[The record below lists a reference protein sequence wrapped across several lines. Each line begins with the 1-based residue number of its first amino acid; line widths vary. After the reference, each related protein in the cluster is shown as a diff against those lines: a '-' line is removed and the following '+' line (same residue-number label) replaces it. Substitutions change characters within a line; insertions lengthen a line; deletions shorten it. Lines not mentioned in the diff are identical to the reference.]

1 MYTAGM
7 PVHNGE
13 VLQTLQELI
22 RECRSNDIPVI
33 YIQHNGPK
41 DHPLEKVR
49 MDGESMRPSLRK
61 KEII

>member
-7 PVHNGE
+7 PVHNGGKF
-13 VLQTLQELI
+13 LQTLQELI

-41 DHPLEKVR
+41 DHPLEKR
-49 MDGESMRPSLRK
+49 YGWMANPCGHRSARRR
-61 KEII
+61 

>member
-1 MYTAGM
+1 MGK
-7 PVHNGE
+7 

-41 DHPLEKVR
+41 DHPLEKGT
-49 MDGESMRPSLRK
+49 DGWRIHAPSLRK